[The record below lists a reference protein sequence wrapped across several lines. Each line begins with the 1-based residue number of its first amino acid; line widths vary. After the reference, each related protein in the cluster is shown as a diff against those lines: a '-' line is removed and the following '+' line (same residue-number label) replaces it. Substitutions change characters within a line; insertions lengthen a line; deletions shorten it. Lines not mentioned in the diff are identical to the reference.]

1 MEKKFTIQFG
11 EKLKMHSIKILL
23 KKDIFLKKVSTNHS
37 FLGFFFVKNG
47 CEYWIIQLNFASLV
61 ANTSSVSDQNLEHTE
76 V

>member
-11 EKLKMHSIKILL
+11 EKLKMHFIKILL

-37 FLGFFFVKNG
+37 FFVKNG
-47 CEYWIIQLNFASLV
+47 CEYLTIQLNFASLV
-61 ANTSSVSDQNLEHTE
+61 ANTSSVSDLVHTA